1 MILKVFPLETNMNSR
16 RGLHLGVAAVVL
28 PGVIAAQTF
37 PTKPLTFVVPFG
49 PAAGADMIARSI
61 AQGMKKHIG
70 QDAIV
75 ENKAG
80 GNAFIGSQA
89 VLNAP
94 ADGSTVLISS
104 NSPVIFNKLLFKS
117 MPYDSIKDFIPV
129 AGFCSGS
136 VVLTVNS
143 KSSFRSIGELV
154 EYGRENPGKLTVGHS
169 SSATLLATAMFQ
181 QMSGIKMLE
190 VPYKAF
196 APSLNGQLGGEVDLL
211 FPPPDLAA
219 PHIRSGALRPL
230 AVSGAKRMITLW
242 PTVPTVQEAG
252 IKGYEFTFWYGAW
265 VKAGTPPPIVE
276 KLRDAMLHAL
286 EEPDGQK
293 FLAANA
299 CEPMRLSRAEFAQFQ
314 QDELGKWGTVIK
326 AAGIQPQ

>member
-1 MILKVFPLETNMNSR
+1 MKLRLTSWMGI
-16 RGLHLGVAAVVL
+16 AAVAL
-28 PGVIAAQTF
+28 PSLLAAQTF
-37 PTKPLTFVVPFG
+37 PSKPLTFVVPFG
-49 PAAGADMIARSI
+49 PAAGGDMIARSI
-61 AQGMKKHIG
+61 AQGMHKHLG
-70 QDAIV
+70 QQAFV

-94 ADGSTVLISS
+94 ADGHTVLISS
-104 NSPVIFNKLLFKS
+104 NSPVIFNKLLFKA

-143 KSSFRSIGELV
+143 KSNFRSIGELV
-154 EYGRENPGKLTVGHS
+154 DYGRKNPGKLTVGQS
-169 SSATLLATAMFQ
+169 SSATQLATAMFQ
-181 QMSGIKMLE
+181 QMAGVRMLD

-196 APSLNGQLGGEVDLL
+196 APSLNALLGGEVDLL

-230 AVSGAKRMITLW
+230 AVSGSKRMTALW
-242 PTVPTVQEAG
+242 PEVPTLQEAG

-265 VKAGTPPPIVE
+265 VKAGTPMPIVE
-276 KLRDAMLHAL
+276 KLREAMLHAL
-286 EEPDGQK
+286 DEPEGQK

-299 CEPMRLSRAEFAQFQ
+299 CEPMRMTRAEFAQFQ
-314 QDELGKWGTVIK
+314 QHELDKWGKVIRE
-326 AAGIQPQ
+326 AGIQPQ

>member
-1 MILKVFPLETNMNSR
+1 MKRSFASWVGI
-16 RGLHLGVAAVVL
+16 AALVL
-28 PGVIAAQTF
+28 PGLGAAQTF
-37 PTKPLTFVVPFG
+37 PAKPVTFVVPFG
-49 PAAGADMIARSI
+49 PAAGADMIARSV
-61 AQGMKKHIG
+61 AKGMAKHLG
-70 QDAIV
+70 QPAIV

-94 ADGSTVLISS
+94 ADGHTVLISS

-143 KSSFRSIGELV
+143 KSSFRSMAELV
-154 EYGRENPGKLTVGHS
+154 DYGRKNPGKLTVGHS
-169 SSATLLATAMFQ
+169 SSATQLAVAMFQ
-181 QMSGIKMLE
+181 QMSGVKMLE

-196 APSLNGQLGGEVDLL
+196 ALSLNAQLAGEVDLL

-219 PHIRSGALRPL
+219 PHIRGGALRPL
-230 AVSGAKRMITLW
+230 AVTGSTRMASLW
-242 PTVPTVQEAG
+242 PDVPTVQEAG

-265 VKAGTPPPIVE
+265 VRSGTPMPVVE
-276 KLRDAMLHAL
+276 KLREAMLHSL
-286 EEPDGQK
+286 DEPEGQK

-299 CEPMRLSRAEFAQFQ
+299 CEPMRMTRAEFARFQ
-314 QDELGKWGTVIK
+314 QHELEKWGKVVK
-326 AAGIQPQ
+326 EAGIQPQ